1 MTRDEAVVEMQNILG
16 YTAIQVEPCQRGLL
30 NAQQRLEAGPI
41 RPWFLKE
48 DRAYTSCTPG
58 EQRILLPTDFLE
70 EDEDSALWYH
80 PTDGTQDQEIV
91 KDDLDFLIKNQATI
105 AGLDE
110 DDAPIQGIPK
120 FYALSANYFRLFPT
134 PDAAYTIRMIYFKK
148 DTILDSNIQNNWLKY
163 APWLLIGEAGLPLSV
178 SSRDKV
184 AQAEFA
190 RLRQTGGLT
199 LNTETEARLHA
210 NRNYVMGDGAL

>member
-16 YTAIQVEPCQRGLL
+16 YTAIQVEPCQRALK
-30 NAQQRLEAGPI
+30 NAQVRLEAGPI

-48 DRAYTSCTPG
+48 DRAYTSTTIG
-58 EQRILLPTDFLE
+58 ESRILLPSNFLE
-70 EDEDSALWYH
+70 EDEDSALWYS
-80 PTDGTQDQEIV
+80 PDDGTPDQEIV
-91 KDDLDFLIKNQATI
+91 KDDVDFLIKNQANI
-105 AGLDE
+105 SGLDGNGV
-110 DDAPIQGIPK
+110 ANPGIPK
-120 FYALSANYFRLFPT
+120 FYSISGPYFRLFPT
-134 PDAAYTIRMIYFKK
+134 PDAAYRIRMIYFKK
-148 DTILDSNIQNNWLKY
+148 DTILDGNIENSWLKY

-190 RLRQTGGLT
+190 RLRETGGLT